1 MKSPPVDYAAHVS
14 ALFNHVWG
22 AAPDPAA
29 EYDRYCKEREE
40 VAAREKERKES
51 ALHNVRHEFQKADQ
65 RKCEELAFEVVDS
78 FDVMARCFSAIL
90 NDQTDE
96 VLEIITGELDAAI
109 HSKAG
114 VRTARC
120 AGCRW
125 TPTPPSPTTPMR
137 TTASM
142 PRRGFPSGRSAVR
155 STSTGRPI
163 NEPLVP

>member
-1 MKSPPVDYAAHVS
+1 MKNRPADQSAHIQ

-90 NDQTDE
+90 NDQSDE
-96 VLEIITGELDAAI
+96 VLQIITGELDAAI
-109 HSKAG
+109 HAKAG
-114 VRTARC
+114 VRMEEEGGA
-120 AGCRW
+120 
-125 TPTPPSPTTPMR
+125 
-137 TTASM
+137 
-142 PRRGFPSGRSAVR
+142 
-155 STSTGRPI
+155 
-163 NEPLVP
+163 